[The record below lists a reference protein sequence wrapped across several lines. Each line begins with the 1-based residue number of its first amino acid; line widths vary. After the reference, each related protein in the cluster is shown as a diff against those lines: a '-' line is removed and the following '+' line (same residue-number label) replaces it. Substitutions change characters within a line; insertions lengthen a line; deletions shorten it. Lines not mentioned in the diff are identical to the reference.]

1 MYTYVEQMPQL
12 PGGGGNP
19 AIVRA
24 IQSKVRYPLT
34 ALRQN
39 IQGRV
44 FVSFLVKANGA
55 VRNAKIVQGIG
66 GGCDE
71 EVLAVVRQLPNFTP
85 GTQNGRPVTVGF
97 TVPITFKIAAEVTTD
112 SILHVY
118 TLVVQMPQLPGGG
131 GNAAIARTLQ
141 QALVVPADVPNQ
153 ALPSKVFVNFMVGP
167 SGVVHAIKVVR
178 GLNAACDAAAV
189 AAVQKLPRF
198 VGGRLNGQPATVSI
212 TVPVLFGPAPPKP

>member
-1 MYTYVEQMPQL
+1 MQQL

-24 IQSKVRYPLT
+24 IQNKVRYPVL

-44 FVSFLVKANGA
+44 LVSFLVKANEA
-55 VRNAKIVQGIG
+55 VRNAKIIQGIG

-85 GTQNGRPVTVGF
+85 STQNGRPVTVGF
-97 TVPITFKIAAEVTTD
+97 TVPITFKIAVEVATD

-118 TLVVQMPQLPGGG
+118 TLVDQMPQLPGGG
-131 GNAAIARTLQ
+131 GNAAIARALQ
-141 QALVVPADVPNQ
+141 QALVVRCPQ
-153 ALPSKVFVNFMVGP
+153 
-167 SGVVHAIKVVR
+167 SG
-178 GLNAACDAAAV
+178 
-189 AAVQKLPRF
+189 
-198 VGGRLNGQPATVSI
+198 ATQ
-212 TVPVLFGPAPPKP
+212 